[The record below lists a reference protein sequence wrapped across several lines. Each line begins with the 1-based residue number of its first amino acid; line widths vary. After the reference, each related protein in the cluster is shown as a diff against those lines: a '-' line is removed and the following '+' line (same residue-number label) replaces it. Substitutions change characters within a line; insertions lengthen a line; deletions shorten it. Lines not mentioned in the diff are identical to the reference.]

1 LTLSLVQEIHS
12 VGITFNL
19 IIIRGAQTAQ
29 QSQDTV
35 VTLPVQFATSQTTG
49 TTQSISRL
57 GEGDESGV
65 FVLTQIEKDS
75 PGVTTVS
82 V

>member
-1 LTLSLVQEIHS
+1 MHS

-19 IIIRGAQTAQ
+19 IIIRGAQVAQ
-29 QSQDTV
+29 QAQDTEI
-35 VTLPVQFATSQTTG
+35 TLPVQFAASQTTG
-49 TTQSISRL
+49 TTRSITRQ

-65 FVLTQIEKDS
+65 FVFTQIEKDS
-75 PGVTTVS
+75 LGVS

>member
-1 LTLSLVQEIHS
+1 MHS

-19 IIIRGAQTAQ
+19 IIIRGAQIAQ
-29 QSQDTV
+29 QPQDTV

-49 TTQSISRL
+49 TTQSISRR

-65 FVLTQIEKDS
+65 FVLTQIEKES
-75 PGVTTVS
+75 PRVTTAS

>member
-1 LTLSLVQEIHS
+1 MHS

-19 IIIRGAQTAQ
+19 IIIRGAQTVP

-49 TTQSISRL
+49 TTPSISRR

-75 PGVTTVS
+75 PGVTTAS